1 MSSFPSLN
9 VTTDKPLCVPDCQ
22 KPQGDSCG
30 YAYTLTHTGG
40 MSGSTV
46 WQITPHGVEL
56 WENAC
61 WPVFAL
67 FLSPLS
73 RLFEEH
79 IPKFLPWQT
88 HPDGAAVKPRKRPH
102 SESTNTHMCIYTHTQ
117 WDQRGMWSAGSQ
129 VSRMWTVRWE
139 TWNQDLSNTKLPV
152 TVASD
157 WKVRYEI
164 NLYCVFILKKRMKN
178 SNRTSTPTHTTYTN
192 VLFTCL
198 IHISTWCK

>member
-1 MSSFPSLN
+1 MHTHS
-9 VTTDKPLCVPDCQ
+9 
-22 KPQGDSCG
+22 
-30 YAYTLTHTGG
+30 HTGG

-46 WQITPHGVEL
+46 WKITPHGVEL

-61 WPVFAL
+61 WPVLAL

-88 HPDGAAVKPRKRPH
+88 HPDSAAVKPRKRPH

-117 WDQRGMWSAGSQ
+117 WDQRGMWSVGSQ
-129 VSRMWTVRWE
+129 VSQMWTVRWE
-139 TWNQDLSNTKLPV
+139 TWNQDLSSTKLPV

-164 NLYCVFILKKRMKN
+164 NIVFIVYSFLKKKKKIAIGHLHL
-178 SNRTSTPTHTTYTN
+178 HTTYTN